1 MTREKRV
8 TGVGGIFFKVADPAA
23 TRDWYQRHL
32 GMTSDEY
39 GTNFEFRQADNPGEK
54 GFCLWSH
61 FRADS
66 DHFEGQL
73 MPNFRVENLD
83 SLLATLRTEGVEVV
97 QEIETHDYG
106 KFAQV
111 IDGDGMKIELWE
123 PVDTAYDE
131 MIGDA
136 RTK

>member
-1 MTREKRV
+1 
-8 TGVGGIFFKVADPAA
+8 
-23 TRDWYQRHL
+23 
-32 GMTSDEY
+32 
-39 GTNFEFRQADNPGEK
+39 
-54 GFCLWSH
+54 
-61 FRADS
+61 
-66 DHFEGQL
+66 

-111 IDGDGMKIELWE
+111 IDGDDMKIELWE